1 MNIQNPKFLEQVEQA
16 VREAGQIFYDR
27 TKASHMKHKGV
38 TDFVTEVDLSVQTF
52 LKERLAQLAP
62 EVQLMGEEKDNSDLD
77 FEKPMWIL
85 DPVDGTMNL
94 VHGFRHSAVSLA
106 LADKGQVELGLVYD
120 PYAGELFSARRGGG
134 AFVNGEPIH
143 VSGAKRL
150 ADCLVDVGTNPSQRE
165 AADRTF
171 RCLRAVYDRCHDIR
185 RVGAASVDL
194 CYVAAGRL
202 DAYVENSLKPWD
214 YAAGLLIV
222 QEAGGAVV
230 TVDGAAPSLKMGG
243 DVMGTNGAVT
253 EELLAVLRQAANG

>member
-1 MNIQNPKFLEQVEQA
+1 MNIQDPVFLAQVEQV

-27 TKASHMKHKGV
+27 TKVSHMKHKGV

-62 EVQLMGEEKDNSDLD
+62 EVQLMGEEKDNSGLD

-106 LADKGQVELGLVYD
+106 LADRGQVELGLVYD

-171 RCLRAVYDRCHDIR
+171 RWLRAVYDRCHDIR

-202 DAYVENSLKPWD
+202 DAYMEIGLKPWD

-230 TVDGAAPSLKMGG
+230 TVDGGAPSLKTGSG
-243 DVMGTNGAVT
+243 ILGTNGAVT
-253 EELLAVLRQAANG
+253 QELLTVLCQTANG

>member
-1 MNIQNPKFLEQVEQA
+1 MNTQDPKFLEQVEQA

-106 LADKGQVELGLVYD
+106 LADRGQVELGLVYD

-165 AADRTF
+165 LADRNF
-171 RCLRAVYDRCHDIR
+171 RWLRAVYDRCHDVR

-202 DAYVENSLKPWD
+202 DAYVESGLKPWD
-214 YAAGLLIV
+214 FAAGLLIV
-222 QEAGGAVV
+222 QEAGGAVL
-230 TVDGAAPSLKMGG
+230 TADGAAPSLKMGG

>member
-1 MNIQNPKFLEQVEQA
+1 MNTQDPKFLEQVEQA

-120 PYAGELFSARRGGG
+120 PYAGELFSARRGCG

-143 VSGAKRL
+143 VSEAKCL
-150 ADCLVDVGTNPSQRE
+150 ADCLVDVGTNPSERE
-165 AADRTF
+165 MADRTF
-171 RCLRAVYDRCHDIR
+171 RWLRAV
-185 RVGAASVDL
+185 
-194 CYVAAGRL
+194 
-202 DAYVENSLKPWD
+202 
-214 YAAGLLIV
+214 
-222 QEAGGAVV
+222 
-230 TVDGAAPSLKMGG
+230 
-243 DVMGTNGAVT
+243 
-253 EELLAVLRQAANG
+253 

>member
-1 MNIQNPKFLEQVEQA
+1 MNTQDPKFLEQVEQA

-38 TDFVTEVDLSVQTF
+38 TDFDTEVDLSVQTI
-52 LKERLAQLAP
+52 LKERMAQIAP
-62 EVQLMGEEKDNSDLD
+62 QVQLMGEEKDNSDLD

-106 LADKGQVELGLVYD
+106 LADRGQVELGLVYD

-222 QEAGGAVV
+222 QEAGGAVL
-230 TVDGAAPSLKMGG
+230 TADGAAPSLKMGG

-253 EELLAVLRQAANG
+253 EELLAVLRQAANR

>member
-1 MNIQNPKFLEQVEQA
+1 MNTQDPKFLEQVEQA

-62 EVQLMGEEKDNSDLD
+62 EVQLMGEEKDNSGLD

-120 PYAGELFSARRGGG
+120 PYAGELFSARLGCG

-143 VSGAKRL
+143 VSEAKCL
-150 ADCLVDVGTNPSQRE
+150 ADCLVDVGTNPSERE
-165 AADRTF
+165 MADRTF
-171 RCLRAVYDRCHDIR
+171 RW
-185 RVGAASVDL
+185 S
-194 CYVAAGRL
+194 
-202 DAYVENSLKPWD
+202 
-214 YAAGLLIV
+214 
-222 QEAGGAVV
+222 AGGV
-230 TVDGAAPSLKMGG
+230 
-243 DVMGTNGAVT
+243 
-253 EELLAVLRQAANG
+253 